1 MQIYNS
7 LTRRKETFKPIHEG
21 KVGIYACGPTVY
33 NYFHIGNA
41 RPFITFDVLR
51 RQLER
56 EGYEVTFVQNFTDID
71 DKMINRANEQGIT
84 VKELADRFIGEYWT
98 DAKALG
104 IRPATVH
111 PRATEHM
118 QQIIALI
125 QRLVD
130 NGHAYPGKNGD
141 VYYRVSA
148 FGGYGKLSGQNM
160 EDREMGASERLD
172 VETDKENPADFVLWK
187 AQKPG
192 EPAWESPW
200 GMGRPGWHIE
210 CSAMSMTYL
219 GDTFDIHCGGKDLL
233 FPHHENEIAQSEGA
247 TGHPYVHYWMHNGF
261 INVDGEKM
269 SKSLGNFWTVRDIS
283 KEFDLEAVRM
293 FMLSAHYRSP
303 INFSHEQISEAR
315 TSLQRMYT
323 ARDRMR
329 DLLTKAPD
337 SALTADEQALLER
350 VKEHERRFDESMD
363 DDLNTA
369 AAISAIFELVRDAN
383 AHLDQHSSRA
393 AVQAVLDS
401 FTALTGVLGFAQKD
415 KLSDPTE
422 QPIPDEIMQMAQER
436 AEARKAKD
444 WKRSDELRDAIKA
457 AGYILEDTPQG
468 QKVRKAT

>member
-1 MQIYNS
+1 MYIYNS
-7 LTRRKETFKPIHEG
+7 MTRKKELFQPLHEG

-33 NYFHIGNA
+33 NFFHIGNA

-71 DKMINRANEQGIT
+71 DKMIRRANEEGIT
-84 VKELADRFIGEYWT
+84 VKELGERFIGEYYK

-111 PRATEHM
+111 PKATEHIAE
-118 QQIIALI
+118 IIALV

-130 NGHAYPGKNGD
+130 NGHAYPGKSGD

-148 FGGYGKLSGQNM
+148 FPGYGKLSGQSV

-210 CSAMSMTYL
+210 CSAMSMKYL
-219 GDTFDIHCGGKDLL
+219 GETFDIHCGGKDLL

-247 TGHPYVHYWMHNGF
+247 TGKPFARYWMHNGF
-261 INVDGEKM
+261 INVDNQKM
-269 SKSLGNFWTVRDIS
+269 SKSLGNFFTVRDIA
-283 KEFDLEAVRM
+283 KEYDLEAVRL

-303 INFSHEQISEAR
+303 INFSRDQIAAAYA
-315 TSLQRMYT
+315 SLTRLYT
-323 ARDRMR
+323 ARDNMKH
-329 DLLTKAPD
+329 LLA
-337 SALTADEQALLER
+337 SAKDQPLTQEETDFLGRVKADE
-350 VKEHERRFDESMD
+350 KRFDDAMD

-369 AAISAIFELVRDAN
+369 DALGAIFEMVKDAN
-383 AHLDQHSSRA
+383 VSLNAGSSKA
-393 AVQAVLDS
+393 AVES
-401 FTALTGVLGFAQKD
+401 ALGSLKALCDVLGILQKEED
-415 KLSDPTE
+415 ALPEDI
-422 QPIPDEIMQMAQER
+422 QRMVDER
-436 AEARKAKD
+436 AQARKNKD

-457 AGYILEDTPQG
+457 AGYILEDSREG
-468 QKVRKAT
+468 QKVRRSV